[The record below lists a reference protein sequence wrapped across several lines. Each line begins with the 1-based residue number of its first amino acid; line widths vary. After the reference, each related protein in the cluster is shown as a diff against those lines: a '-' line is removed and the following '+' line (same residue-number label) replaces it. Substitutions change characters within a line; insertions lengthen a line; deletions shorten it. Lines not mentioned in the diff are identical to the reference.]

1 MSAVKY
7 QQNNVNM
14 QKKGLI
20 LDNRDRLVLI
30 VCSLS
35 IFLSVIGTLITHYF
49 FGNNGLLYFVSLFNF
64 IFILFWIVMIAV
76 EKNTKSLHR
85 WLNKNR

>member
-49 FGNNGLLYFVSLFNF
+49 FGKNGLLYFVPLFNF
-64 IFILFWIVMIAV
+64 AFILLWIISIIV
-76 EKNTKSLHR
+76 EKNTKSLHQ
-85 WLNKNR
+85 WLNKK

>member
-35 IFLSVIGTLITHYF
+35 IFLSVIGALITHYF
-49 FGNNGLLYFVSLFNF
+49 FGKNGLQHFVPLFNF
-64 IFILFWIVMIAV
+64 AFISFWVIMIIV
-76 EKNTKSLHR
+76 EKNTKSLHQ
-85 WLNKNR
+85 WLNKK